1 MKGKLHKLRQVGFDE
16 LRVRSSQALAAF
28 AERQNWSSRSKLI
41 SDDALL
47 RLFDGSLRSTA
58 DLHTHFRERT
68 SPKFFAS
75 FTDPQATIDELRR
88 RWPGDEDQIV
98 KRADRI
104 LAGYFDLLGYRNLSF
119 GNPVDWHLEPVAG
132 KRAPLVHWS
141 RLNYL
146 DADLF
151 GDKKITWELNRHQ
164 YFVTLGQAY
173 WLTGNERYAQTF
185 AEHVNSWMDQN
196 PPKLGVNW
204 ASSLEVAFR
213 SIAWIWALHF
223 FKKSDALTA
232 GTFAALCKFLY
243 LNARHLETFL
253 STYFSPNTHLT
264 GEALGLFYLGALM
277 PEFKESARWRDKGLE
292 ILLAQLPRHVQ
303 SDGVYFEQ
311 SSYYHRYTTDFYLHL
326 RVLLSNAGA
335 AVPPALDEKLRLLL
349 DHLMYI
355 TRPDGTTPLFGD
367 DDGGRLLGF
376 FNGPANDFRATL
388 ATGAA
393 LFERADYKFVAG
405 DAVEDALWLLGPPKK
420 EQVRKG
426 GLPPLVQSKQQR
438 GQAPLPDLFSFDQ
451 ITAAE
456 PEKQSVAFP
465 AGGYYVMRD
474 GWTADS
480 NYLLFDCGPHG
491 TDNCGHAHADA
502 LSFELAVNGRTLLVD
517 PGTYT
522 YTGSK
527 EMRNWF
533 RSSAA
538 HNTLTVDDESSSVS
552 DGPFSWKTIA
562 RSECSSWIT
571 EESFDYVSA
580 SHDGFMRLSEPAKH
594 TRSILFVKHGYWVV
608 HDVVETSGAHEL
620 QAWFHLD
627 PLVSPLP
634 VKDNTVRIVSEN
646 GGVPILKMVAFAKNI
661 EWSRENGWVSE
672 CYGEKKK
679 ASVVSISVLAKG
691 SEELVVFLLPDGA
704 GVREIESPNG
714 RAFEIEIA
722 GRRDVL
728 KIDGKNRPQILH
740 G

>member
-1 MKGKLHKLRQVGFDE
+1 MKSKLHKLRQVGFDE

-28 AERQNWSSRSKLI
+28 AERQNWSSHSKLI

-47 RLFDGSLRSTA
+47 RRLAVEFRSATE
-58 DLHTHFRERT
+58 LHTHFRERT

-75 FTDPQATIDELRR
+75 FDDPQATINELRR
-88 RWPGDEDQIV
+88 RWPGAEDEIV

-104 LAGYFDLLGYRNLSF
+104 LAGYFDLLAFRNLSF

-164 YFVTLGQAY
+164 YFITLGQAY
-173 WLTGNERYAQTF
+173 WLTDKERYARTF
-185 AEHVNSWMDQN
+185 VDHVNSWMDQN

-204 ASSLEVAFR
+204 ASSLEIAFR

-223 FKKSDALTA
+223 FKHSDALTLE
-232 GTFAALCKFLY
+232 TFSRLCKFLY

-277 PEFKESARWRDKGLE
+277 PEFKESARWRNKGLE

-303 SDGVYFEQ
+303 ADGVYFEQ

-326 RVLLSNAGA
+326 RVLLSSAGA
-335 AVPPALDEKLRLLL
+335 TVPPMLDEKLRLLL

-367 DDGGRLLGF
+367 DDGGRLLSF
-376 FNGPANDFRATL
+376 LAAPANDFRTTL

-393 LFERADYKFVAG
+393 LFERADYKFVAD
-405 DAVEDALWLLGPPKK
+405 DAVEDALWLLGPAS
-420 EQVRKG
+420 VAR
-426 GLPPLVQSKQQR
+426 L
-438 GQAPLPDLFSFDQ
+438 DQ
-451 ITAAE
+451 ISAAK
-456 PEKQSVAFP
+456 PEKESIAFP

-474 GWTADS
+474 GWTAQS

-502 LSFELAVNGRTLLVD
+502 LSFELAIDGKTTLVD

-527 EMRNWF
+527 EMRDWF
-533 RSSAA
+533 RSSGA
-538 HNTLTVDDESSSVS
+538 HNTLTIDDESSSVS

-571 EESFDYVSA
+571 EANSDYVVA
-580 SHDGFMRLSEPAKH
+580 SHDGYMRLAEPAKH
-594 TRSILFVKHGYWVV
+594 TRSILFIKNGFWVV
-608 HDVVETSGAHEL
+608 RDFVETSGQHVLEAR
-620 QAWFHLD
+620 FHLHPRLKLSQSD
-627 PLVSPLP
+627 
-634 VKDNTVRIVSEN
+634 DNTMRVIGEN
-646 GGVPILKMVAFAKNI
+646 GDIPILQISAFAENI
-661 EWSRENGWVSE
+661 ELTRENAAVSE
-672 CYGEKKK
+672 CYGEKTM
-679 ASVVSISVLAKG
+679 AAVLSVSVLAKG
-691 SEELVVFLLPDGA
+691 SAELVVFLLPPGA
-704 GVREIESPNG
+704 RVREMEAPKG
-714 RAFEIEIA
+714 RAFEIYIA

-728 KIDGKNRPQILH
+728 KIDGKNPPQIYTDEH
-740 G
+740 GSVCAVLTE

>member
-1 MKGKLHKLRQVGFDE
+1 MKSKLHKLRQVGFDE
-16 LRVRSSQALAAF
+16 LRVRGSQAFAAF
-28 AERQNWSSRSKLI
+28 AERQNWSSSSKLI

-47 RLFDGSLRSTA
+47 RLLDGEIS
-58 DLHTHFRERT
+58 DLKTHFRERT

-75 FTDPQATIDELRR
+75 FTDPQKTIAELRR
-88 RWPGDEDQIV
+88 RWPGAENQIV

-104 LAGYFDLLGYRNLSF
+104 LAGYFDLLGFRGLSF
-119 GNPVDWHLEPVAG
+119 GNPIDWHLEPVAG

-151 GDKKITWELNRHQ
+151 GDKKIIWELNRHQ
-164 YFVTLGQAY
+164 YFITLGQAY
-173 WLTGNERYAQTF
+173 WLTGDERYARTF
-185 AEHVNSWMDQN
+185 VEHVNSWMDQS

-204 ASSLEVAFR
+204 ASSLEIAFR

-223 FKKSDALTA
+223 FKESSALTA
-232 GTFAALCKFLY
+232 ETFSRLCKFLY

-277 PEFKESARWRDKGLE
+277 PEFKESARWRNKGLE
-292 ILLAQLPRHVQ
+292 ILLEQLPRHVQ
-303 SDGVYFEQ
+303 ADGVYFEQ

-326 RVLLSNAGA
+326 RVLLSNAA
-335 AVPPALDEKLRLLL
+335 APVPAVLDEKLRLLL

-367 DDGGRLLGF
+367 DDGGRLLSF
-376 FNGPANDFRATL
+376 FAAPANDFRATL
-388 ATGAA
+388 AVGAA

-405 DAVEDALWLLGPPKK
+405 DALEDALWLLRPAS
-420 EQVRKG
+420 V
-426 GLPPLVQSKQQR
+426 
-438 GQAPLPDLFSFDQ
+438 ADLDK
-451 ITAAE
+451 IVATK

-474 GWTADS
+474 GWTTKS

-502 LSFELAVNGRTLLVD
+502 LSFELAVNGKTLLVD

-522 YTGSK
+522 YTGD
-527 EMRNWF
+527 EYMRDWF
-533 RSSAA
+533 RSSDA
-538 HNTLTVDDESSSVS
+538 HNTLTIDDESSSES

-571 EESFDYVSA
+571 EKDFDYVA
-580 SHDGFMRLSEPAKH
+580 GSHDGFMRLSEPARH
-594 TRSILFVKHGYWVV
+594 TRSILFIKNGYWVV
-608 HDVVETSGAHEL
+608 RDVVETSGIHGLRAR
-620 QAWFHLD
+620 FHLD
-627 PLVSPLP
+627 SRVARLRGE
-634 VKDNTVRIVSEN
+634 DNTMHVFSEKSD
-646 GGVPILKMVAFAKNI
+646 VPVLKMSAFASNI
-661 EWSRENGWVSE
+661 EWSTENGRISE
-672 CYGEKKK
+672 CYGEKKD
-679 ASVVSISVLAKG
+679 APVLMINVLAKG
-691 SEELVVFLLPDGA
+691 SEELVVFLLPDAGA
-704 GVREIESPNG
+704 VVREIEAPDG
-714 RAFEIEIA
+714 RAFEVEIA

-728 KIDGKNRPQILH
+728 KFDGKNQPQYVRY
-740 G
+740 